1 MRNLFKCG
9 QCKYNRDCYGG
20 NGPYSNQF
28 RHCRLEDEIIQENK
42 AMRKLLEWADECGF
56 TFNQIWDENFLDK
69 KEFEKH
75 TKDLNNALRKYV
87 R

>member
-28 RHCRLEDEIIQENK
+28 QHCRIEDEMAQENK
-42 AMRKLLEWADECGF
+42 AMRKLLE
-56 TFNQIWDENFLDK
+56 
-69 KEFEKH
+69 
-75 TKDLNNALRKYV
+75 
-87 R
+87 